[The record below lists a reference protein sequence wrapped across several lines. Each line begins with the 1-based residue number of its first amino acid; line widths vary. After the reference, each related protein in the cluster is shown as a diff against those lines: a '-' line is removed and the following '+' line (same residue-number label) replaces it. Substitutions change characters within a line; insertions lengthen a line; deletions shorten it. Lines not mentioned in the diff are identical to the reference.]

1 MLSNSEL
8 AARIASSIASHH
20 PRHPGQCSAA
30 LHDNHRTVNS
40 SPYPEG
46 HPNLLH
52 TCISDSKLH
61 QSNTDRDTQDSIIVA
76 FRGCTMWQSPVDP
89 TITSVAMQYVIDVL
103 NFGVLLLSSRAY
115 GISLRNYG
123 MRCTMTVASQTC
135 SHSQMII
142 QNAKM
147 RPKTS
152 GSHRNPVD
160 TSFRDAALSISGRSK
175 DTTFQVQGVSY
186 DLQFVLLSIS
196 ISNTPERCFQGLA
209 IVTTIVL
216 KRYIDGA

>member
-1 MLSNSEL
+1 MNDC
-8 AARIASSIASHH
+8 SHFS
-20 PRHPGQCSAA
+20 RS
-30 LHDNHRTVNS
+30 LK
-40 SPYPEG
+40 EG
-46 HPNLLH
+46 PP
-52 TCISDSKLH
+52 S
-61 QSNTDRDTQDSIIVA
+61 VA
-76 FRGCTMWQSPVDP
+76 FG
-89 TITSVAMQYVIDVL
+89 L
-103 NFGVLLLSSRAY
+103 E
-115 GISLRNYG
+115 SLHGDY
-123 MRCTMTVASQTC
+123 
-135 SHSQMII
+135 
-142 QNAKM
+142 M

-196 ISNTPERCFQGLA
+196 IANIPERCFQGLA

>member
-1 MLSNSEL
+1 
-8 AARIASSIASHH
+8 
-20 PRHPGQCSAA
+20 
-30 LHDNHRTVNS
+30 
-40 SPYPEG
+40 
-46 HPNLLH
+46 
-52 TCISDSKLH
+52 
-61 QSNTDRDTQDSIIVA
+61 
-76 FRGCTMWQSPVDP
+76 
-89 TITSVAMQYVIDVL
+89 
-103 NFGVLLLSSRAY
+103 
-115 GISLRNYG
+115 
-123 MRCTMTVASQTC
+123 
-135 SHSQMII
+135 
-142 QNAKM
+142 M

-196 ISNTPERCFQGLA
+196 IANIPERCFQGLA